1 MLTIGQ
7 LLVIAGPNP
16 GQELSTNVLRSKFP
30 ARPLSLKSVIAGYE
44 KQRLVLFVGL
54 VSIKIFRSQNIQ
66 SMADLARASQSVD
79 GKPDASQVLALSST
93 LRKQGLS
100 LRLLD
105 KDLQRAAIIGLAPAL
120 VNAPATAINEGNL
133 LHVRDKFSGA
143 EAIGGAV
150 IGVGAVLIGAALAVT
165 APVWVLPVGA
175 GLLGFGAGVTI
186 TSGILD
192 ILHDSTP
199 APRSDSLDSTPTPND
214 LGTDGPSNE
223 TIEIPNAVAV
233 GSPPEG
239 FNTDSV
245 LQQLSDF
252 SVDFSVDLVLS
263 DLPVGFDPVTGAGLP
278 GFPGGDG
285 GDPGD
290 PGDGGFPV

>member
-7 LLVIAGPNP
+7 LLIISGPNP

-44 KQRLVLFVGL
+44 KQRLVLFVRL
-54 VSIKIFRSQNIQ
+54 VSIKIFRSQDIQ

-120 VNAPATAINEGNL
+120 VNVPATAINEGNL
-133 LHVRDKFSGA
+133 LHVRDKFSGG

-150 IGVGAVLIGAALAVT
+150 IGVGAVLIGVALSVT

-175 GLLGFGAGVTI
+175 ALLGFGAGFTI
-186 TSGILD
+186 TTGIMD
-192 ILHDSTP
+192 ILHDNP
-199 APRSDSLDSTPTPND
+199 PVPRSDSLESTPMLND
-214 LGTDGPSNE
+214 VGPDGPDGE

-239 FNTDSV
+239 FNTDGV
-245 LQQLSDF
+245 LKQLGDF
-252 SVDFSVDLVLS
+252 AINFSIDIALS
-263 DLPVGFDPVTGAGLP
+263 DLPVGFDPDTGAGLP

-285 GDPGD
+285 GDGGD
-290 PGDGGFPV
+290 VGDGGLPV